1 MKVNKMSE
9 QVETCEIAITAQTT
23 FRKLFLLFQTSLL
36 LLLLLKRRVLGEVVV
51 DVGVERRFEDVGV
64 LEATVEEKR
73 ERVDGDEATLRT
85 RERWSRRK
93 LLKLGPML

>member
-1 MKVNKMSE
+1 MKVNKMSA
-9 QVETCEIAITAQTT
+9 QVETSEIAITAQTT

-85 RERWSRRK
+85 RERRRRRK

>member
-1 MKVNKMSE
+1 MKVNKMSA
-9 QVETCEIAITAQTT
+9 QVETSEIAITAQTT

-51 DVGVERRFEDVGV
+51 GVERRFEDVGV

-73 ERVDGDEATLRT
+73 EGVDGHEATLRT

>member
-1 MKVNKMSE
+1 MSA
-9 QVETCEIAITAQTT
+9 QVETSEIAITAQTT

-51 DVGVERRFEDVGV
+51 GVERRFEDVGV

-85 RERWSRRK
+85 RERRRRRK

>member
-1 MKVNKMSE
+1 MSA
-9 QVETCEIAITAQTT
+9 QVETSEIAITAQTT

-36 LLLLLKRRVLGEVVV
+36 LLLLLKRRVLGEVV
-51 DVGVERRFEDVGV
+51 VGVERRFEDVGV

-93 LLKLGPML
+93 LLKLGRML

>member
-1 MKVNKMSE
+1 MSA
-9 QVETCEIAITAQTT
+9 QVETSEIAITAQTT

-73 ERVDGDEATLRT
+73 EGVDGHEATLRT

>member
-1 MKVNKMSE
+1 MSA
-9 QVETCEIAITAQTT
+9 QVETSEIAITAQTT

-36 LLLLLKRRVLGEVVV
+36 LLLLLKRRVLGEVV
-51 DVGVERRFEDVGV
+51 VGVERRFEDVGV

>member
-1 MKVNKMSE
+1 MKVNKMSA
-9 QVETCEIAITAQTT
+9 QVETSEIAITAQTT

-51 DVGVERRFEDVGV
+51 GVERRFEDVGV

-85 RERWSRRK
+85 RERRRRRK

>member
-1 MKVNKMSE
+1 MKVNKMSA
-9 QVETCEIAITAQTT
+9 QVETSEIAITAQTT

-36 LLLLLKRRVLGEVVV
+36 LLLLLKRRVLGEVV
-51 DVGVERRFEDVGV
+51 VGVERRFEDVGV

>member
-1 MKVNKMSE
+1 MSA
-9 QVETCEIAITAQTT
+9 QVETSEIAITAQTT
-23 FRKLFLLFQTSLL
+23 FRKLFLLVQTSLL

>member
-1 MKVNKMSE
+1 MSA
-9 QVETCEIAITAQTT
+9 QVETSEIAITAQTT

-51 DVGVERRFEDVGV
+51 GVERRFEDVGV

-73 ERVDGDEATLRT
+73 EGVDGHEATLRT